1 MPEELSSKRNAWRS
15 SVAEA
20 PPLEPATAPYS
31 SSNWLSKASTSSLNS
46 SVPEA
51 GATTFGTRG
60 RGGTISEGLGSGGG
74 AGSSGTIGRD
84 STMRKAT

>member
-51 GATTFGTRG
+51 GTEILNVEVCELLWRV
-60 RGGTISEGLGSGGG
+60 LDG
-74 AGSSGTIGRD
+74 AGD
-84 STMRKAT
+84 AVLLLEPLQLLEPC